1 LTGRKE
7 TSFYVFYTFSLS
19 LLNTDLVLVELD
31 EIFLASKDA
40 VDVASFAE
48 IVAAAALTAFV
59 VGLATDKLRA
69 KSTNDLQA
77 CKKMW
82 QVVN

>member
-1 LTGRKE
+1 
-7 TSFYVFYTFSLS
+7 
-19 LLNTDLVLVELD
+19 LVELD

-48 IVAAAALTAFV
+48 IVAAAALTAFT

-69 KSTNDLQA
+69 KSTNDLQT

-82 QVVN
+82 RLVN